1 MERRSNSSGSVPTK
15 ILLITLT
22 AVAINADGCIRSHPN
37 YTIDYISNN
46 LNNDPSIRYLG
57 TKPSATDCQNSCQNL
72 NYLCDKSSSDASR
85 SSHFDPWFDNAN
97 CEITIPNGDVYVS
110 LTDDLVAKEYIIE
123 AQFTITDEWEAGI
136 YFKSNYYN
144 VTELFTD
151 ASSLSYEYFFGI
163 TPVPDTGH
171 GFTGYWHVENAGESG
186 HHILSNASTP
196 TNITYNTMYTLQV
209 HVHDNDFVTYIE
221 GDVHFST
228 YLHPSEAINASSWAH
243 QNYAGV
249 YTWDASAVMHSFK
262 VIFPD
267 ASDNPD
273 ELLCAAYIYDTVY
286 GDCHGYYGNNYT
298 QIETSLSSHT
308 LYDCAILYP
317 SVTCDPTAHPTTSI
331 PTVNPTNIPT
341 KTPTKTPTTTL
352 YPTHDPTV
360 EPTTD
365 EPTTKIPTASP
376 LRVPTINAYVVTSD
390 PTFSEAEVDGSHST
404 TTSATGVGGTQAP
417 KPNPADTG
425 AQIMTEV
432 AIILASLF
440 IICLCVGIVFVYHK
454 YYAKNTPET
463 YASEFNAIE
472 VIEKDKEDGVLP
484 PGGVMVCEEDRDRDG
499 TMVSTDSLY
508 DNMERAND
516 SHGSDLIHRQKS
528 DNEDLYDK
536 METANDTHGSEI
548 INRQRSAENEDLYD
562 NVDTHDSPTK
572 PTKETNTAKDD
583 NTFGQ

>member
-209 HVHDNDFVTYIE
+209 HVHDNDFVTYID
-221 GDVHFST
+221 GDVHFSSYSYPLEKIDESLWT
-228 YLHPSEAINASSWAH
+228 NS
-243 QNYAGV
+243 YAGV
-249 YTWDASAVMHSFK
+249 YVWDGGGIVHSFK

-267 ASDNPD
+267 ASDD
-273 ELLCAAYIYDTVY
+273 QDDKVCAAYIYDTVD
-286 GDCHGYYGNNYT
+286 GDCHGYYGNNYA
-298 QIETSLSSHT
+298 QIEASLSPNMRYESAVI
-308 LYDCAILYP
+308 YA
-317 SVTCDPTAHPTTSI
+317 TCPPTPRPTSI
-331 PTVNPTNIPT
+331 PTETPTGTPT
-341 KTPTKTPTTTL
+341 SFPTTKTPTTRSPIIIAYEQTRNPTPFTSEIDTISSSTL
-352 YPTHDPTV
+352 
-360 EPTTD
+360 
-365 EPTTKIPTASP
+365 
-376 LRVPTINAYVVTSD
+376 
-390 PTFSEAEVDGSHST
+390 ST
-404 TTSATGVGGTQAP
+404 RYGGTQAP
-417 KPNPADTG
+417 KS
-425 AQIMTEV
+425 AQSSQTNTVSNSLLVIM
-432 AIILASLF
+432 ASLL
-440 IICLCVGIVFVYHK
+440 IICLCLCILLVYYK
-454 YYAKNTPET
+454 YFAKSIGSTFESNASEKNKEDVMMIRNPVIGKNTEHDQMVDPIRGISRQQS
-463 YASEFNAIE
+463 SESVLKRDPHLQGLRYSRVVKAKSNDVIHAIE
-472 VIEKDKEDGVLP
+472 ERESSTSLSSRIYERGNVELTTQTPSDIINAKLILHGSAVVTRKHKTDSK
-484 PGGVMVCEEDRDRDG
+484 VMVEEESVSSGDLWEPPNDG
-499 TMVSTDSLY
+499 SSTPS
-508 DNMERAND
+508 
-516 SHGSDLIHRQKS
+516 
-528 DNEDLYDK
+528 
-536 METANDTHGSEI
+536 
-548 INRQRSAENEDLYD
+548 
-562 NVDTHDSPTK
+562 
-572 PTKETNTAKDD
+572 
-583 NTFGQ
+583 